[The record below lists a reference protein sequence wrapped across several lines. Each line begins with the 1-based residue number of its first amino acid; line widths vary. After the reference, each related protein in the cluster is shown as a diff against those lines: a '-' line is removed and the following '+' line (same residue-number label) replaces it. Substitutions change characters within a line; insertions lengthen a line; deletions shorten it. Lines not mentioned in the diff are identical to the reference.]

1 MAVFGVGR
9 GRARDKEAVPGPV
22 VLAPRRGLD
31 GWTLD
36 GTPLAFRFG
45 REQLRELAT
54 LMHGVSAGMETPYT
68 YERAAD
74 LLEKGGERPQ
84 ALAVLDA
91 YFMLPAHI
99 RDANPSETRSLGRRR
114 QRLRKRL
121 GTPPPNFSAADEATA
136 VASAEERAALEQAP
150 APTPVATPEPVPEPG
165 PAPQFTR
172 GILSPEPD
180 TAAKPEL
187 PAATPLSVPPKPT
200 VPPPMPASEPG
211 ASEAGTSEPGAPE
224 PGAAEP
230 PKPPAPPVP
239 PPTPPANPVI
249 PPRPT
254 RSATPTAPPE
264 GRR

>member
-22 VLAPRRGLD
+22 VLAPRRSLD

-45 REQLRELAT
+45 REELRELAT

-91 YFMLPAHI
+91 YFTLPPHI
-99 RDANPSETRSLGRRR
+99 RDANPSETRTLGRRR

-121 GTPPPNFSAADEATA
+121 GTPPPD
-136 VASAEERAALEQAP
+136 AP
-150 APTPVATPEPVPEPG
+150 APDFEPPGEQLALPAAPEPARAPVPVPVPVPE
-165 PAPQFTR
+165 FTR
-172 GILSPEPD
+172 GILTPEPD
-180 TAAKPEL
+180 VAPKPEL
-187 PAATPLSVPPKPT
+187 PARDEPSAAEEPSPPIPPKPT
-200 VPPPMPASEPG
+200 A
-211 ASEAGTSEPGAPE
+211 
-224 PGAAEP
+224 
-230 PKPPAPPVP
+230 P
-239 PPTPPANPVI
+239 PPTPPPSVGPPPAAPVI

-254 RSATPTAPPE
+254 RPATPTAPPE